1 MEVLK
6 KKQRKILKKIRKE
19 EFDGGELFTGVLN
32 EISVH
37 SEEEVIYAMGD
48 FGRSFRNFARDI
60 DLRHPDLKSIFL
72 GEMVNGGEFSRIAT
86 DHLKLCTYGK
96 TWGLSDSVLKSLKR
110 SVTSNSTYKELKGN
124 IDSPSLN
131 LRYLR
136 FVKTKAFLKLYRSEK
151 RAQSVHL
158 IPEMDA
164 PKDFD
169 DYFHGFLRYEN
180 DIKEAKKRMARL
192 EDSGL
197 LSMAEEIQ
205 IGLNTMIKESQL
217 FQYMGFN
224 KINLVKAAVI
234 LGNMIGCVHPSDRY
248 IIPEGTF
255 EGQAECRYLPRV
267 YPYHELEDIAS
278 DEMKSLVDYLDEY
291 PPLGRRTL
299 FDHFRV
305 LVPGGEWQESIGSLA
320 HSSMERS
327 AGLSFPDV
335 LIGQKRIDET
345 LIRKGMTAI
354 LLGERDGEHYFVSYW
369 M

>member
-1 MEVLK
+1 METLK
-6 KKQRKILKKIRKE
+6 KKQRKILKNIRKE
-19 EFDGGELFTGVLN
+19 EFAEGELFTGVLN

-72 GEMVNGGEFSRIAT
+72 GELVNGGEFSRIAT

-110 SVTSNSTYKELKGN
+110 SVTSNSTYKELNGN

-136 FVKTKAFLKLYRSEK
+136 FVKTKTFLKSYREEK
-151 RAQSVHL
+151 RAQGMQL
-158 IPEMDA
+158 IPPRDV
-164 PKDFD
+164 PSDFD
-169 DYFHGFLRYEN
+169 DYFYGVLKYEN
-180 DIKEAKKRMARL
+180 DIKEAKKRIARL
-192 EDSGL
+192 ADSGL
-197 LSMAEEIQ
+197 VSMAEEIE
-205 IGLNTMIKESQL
+205 IGLNTIIEKSKL
-217 FQYMGFN
+217 SQYMGFN
-224 KINLVKAAVI
+224 QINLVEAAVI
-234 LGNMIGCVHPSDRY
+234 LGNMIGCVCSLDKY

-267 YPYHELEDIAS
+267 YPYHDLEDIAS
-278 DEMKSLVDYLDEY
+278 DEMKSLMDYLDEY

-320 HSSMERS
+320 HSSKS
-327 AGLSFPDV
+327 GSGLSFPDV

-345 LIRKGMTAI
+345 LIQKGMTAI

-369 M
+369 T